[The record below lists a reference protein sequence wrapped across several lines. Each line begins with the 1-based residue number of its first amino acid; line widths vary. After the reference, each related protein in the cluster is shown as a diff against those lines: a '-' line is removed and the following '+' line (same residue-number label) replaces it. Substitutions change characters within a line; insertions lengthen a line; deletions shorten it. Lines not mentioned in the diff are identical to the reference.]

1 MRTTCVRNIFGME
14 AIYERQGGFFCSIK
28 NTILDS
34 DSNGSGTELSEILE
48 TIEKQQFLD
57 PAALLQHFG
66 DMFVIDALLGNFD
79 RHNGNWG
86 FLYDPGSYIIASHI
100 DTILHK

>member
-14 AIYERQGGFFCSIK
+14 AIYERQGGFFCCIK

-57 PAALLQHFG
+57 PAAACCRRL
-66 DMFVIDALLGNFD
+66 MKALCELSW
-79 RHNGNWG
+79 RMRMR
-86 FLYDPGSYIIASHI
+86 
-100 DTILHK
+100 